1 MHIHIICI
9 CVAFP
14 QCEFLKLSS
23 CWVHEWMQ
31 NHNDYICF
39 EYHNGC
45 FFFKMSFRYDI
56 YSHWLH
62 LGGFSPKVRF
72 KSVLKLVAW
81 VDAKLQWLHLFGE
94 HLVNPQLSLLVHH
107 HLNGIHHPHSN
118 LSYHHQHHRH
128 QLRHFTL
135 LLVYLH
141 DLNVVFTE
149 TGYSNVLDLNDAF
162 VSYLVLLV
170 VGQLQVSLLDK
181 QCLSA
186 TIPPNSLTSS
196 TIPWETSTAFSS
208 RTWSILWSGECP
220 KIWGGNLTVHGL
232 KCKFSH
238 SSGLSSFHPIAI
250 HNLGKLVQFCLKF
263 NCRLYPV

>member
-1 MHIHIICI
+1 MSPLTKII
-9 CVAFP
+9 
-14 QCEFLKLSS
+14 SS
-23 CWVHEWMQ
+23 
-31 NHNDYICF
+31 F
-39 EYHNGC
+39 
-45 FFFKMSFRYDI
+45 
-56 YSHWLH
+56 
-62 LGGFSPKVRF
+62 
-72 KSVLKLVAW
+72 
-81 VDAKLQWLHLFGE
+81 E
-94 HLVNPQLSLLVHH
+94 HLVHPQLNLLVHF
-107 HLNGIHHPHSN
+107 HLNDINHPHGN
-118 LSYHHQHHRH
+118 LYYHHQHHRR
-128 QLRHFTL
+128 QLGHFTL
-135 LLVYLH
+135 LLDYLH
-141 DLNVVFTE
+141 
-149 TGYSNVLDLNDAF
+149 DLNDAF

-238 SSGLSSFHPIAI
+238 SSGLSSFHPIAS

-263 NCRLYPV
+263 KCRLYPV

>member
-1 MHIHIICI
+1 MITFVWRALGKPPTQPARPPPSQWHPS
-9 CVAFP
+9 P
-14 QCEFLKLSS
+14 QRQPF
-23 CWVHEWMQ
+23 
-31 NHNDYICF
+31 
-39 EYHNGC
+39 
-45 FFFKMSFRYDI
+45 
-56 YSHWLH
+56 
-62 LGGFSPKVRF
+62 
-72 KSVLKLVAW
+72 
-81 VDAKLQWLHLFGE
+81 
-94 HLVNPQLSLLVHH
+94 
-107 HLNGIHHPHSN
+107 

-220 KIWGGNLTVHGL
+220 KIWGG
-232 KCKFSH
+232 KCTRINSPWPEVRIQSFIRT
-238 SSGLSSFHPIAI
+238 FHPIAS

-263 NCRLYPV
+263 KCRLYPV

>member
-1 MHIHIICI
+1 
-9 CVAFP
+9 
-14 QCEFLKLSS
+14 
-23 CWVHEWMQ
+23 MQ

-107 HLNGIHHPHSN
+107 HLNDIHHPQPF
-118 LSYHHQHHRH
+118 LSPSASQAPTPTLHPAPSLPSWPQCCLHRNRVQQCTRPQWCLR
-128 QLRHFTL
+128 QLPST
-135 LLVYLH
+135 
-141 DLNVVFTE
+141 
-149 TGYSNVLDLNDAF
+149 
-162 VSYLVLLV
+162 
-170 VGQLQVSLLDK
+170 
-181 QCLSA
+181 
-186 TIPPNSLTSS
+186 TSS
-196 TIPWETSTAFSS
+196 RATPSQPAWQAVFVRHHPSQLPNQLDHPLGPRAWETSTAFSS

-220 KIWGGNLTVHGL
+220 KIWVGNLTVHGL

-238 SSGLSSFHPIAI
+238 SSGLSSFHPIAS

-263 NCRLYPV
+263 KYRLYPV

>member
-1 MHIHIICI
+1 MSGCKITMITFVWRALGKPPTQPARPPPSQWHPS
-9 CVAFP
+9 P
-14 QCEFLKLSS
+14 QRQPF
-23 CWVHEWMQ
+23 
-31 NHNDYICF
+31 
-39 EYHNGC
+39 
-45 FFFKMSFRYDI
+45 
-56 YSHWLH
+56 
-62 LGGFSPKVRF
+62 
-72 KSVLKLVAW
+72 
-81 VDAKLQWLHLFGE
+81 
-94 HLVNPQLSLLVHH
+94 
-107 HLNGIHHPHSN
+107 

-141 DLNVVFTE
+141 
-149 TGYSNVLDLNDAF
+149 DLNDAF

-220 KIWGGNLTVHGL
+220 KIWGG
-232 KCKFSH
+232 KCTRINSPWPEVRIQSFIRT
-238 SSGLSSFHPIAI
+238 FHPIASY
-250 HNLGKLVQFCLKF
+250 NLGKLVQFI
-263 NCRLYPV
+263 